1 MKNPNEGPN
10 NPEQN
15 FGIMGAVE
23 RLELYY
29 RTPYLAVDLNSWS
42 IFYRKRLIKNCL
54 LELWHDVDE
63 NWVVIPE
70 EERQECSD
78 MIEYF
83 IMQISF
89 DNGHCPLDVPFKY
102 EYAIP
107 QVVRVHTRR
116 NRYTADHSWTKY
128 GGPANGYFPQ
138 HDALVELVLYLC
150 QFFMPHTAI
159 DSDYSY
165 EQLEEDRLN
174 GPHTIEPPFPPL
186 FSRGPLESQN
196 TDSCSANR
204 ELEELDEEEMYS

>member
-70 EERQECSD
+70 EERPECSD

-107 QVVRVHTRR
+107 PGCQSSYTTEQVYCR
-116 NRYTADHSWTKY
+116 
-128 GGPANGYFPQ
+128 
-138 HDALVELVLYLC
+138 
-150 QFFMPHTAI
+150 
-159 DSDYSY
+159 
-165 EQLEEDRLN
+165 
-174 GPHTIEPPFPPL
+174 
-186 FSRGPLESQN
+186 SQ
-196 TDSCSANR
+196 
-204 ELEELDEEEMYS
+204 LDEVWRACQRLLSAARCSC